1 MKSKEDFLYDVRVVN
16 RHIKE
21 GIVTKKDYDKHLR
34 SLPDVEDNSEPLII
48 EDEEEIATIEVNQEE
63 E

>member
-1 MKSKEDFLYDVRVVN
+1 MKNKEDFLYDVRVAH

-21 GIVTKKDYDKHLR
+21 GVVTKKDYDKYMS
-34 SLPDVEDNSEPLII
+34 SLPDVEDKSEPLII
-48 EDEEEIATIEVNQEE
+48 EDEDEKGQIEHNQEE